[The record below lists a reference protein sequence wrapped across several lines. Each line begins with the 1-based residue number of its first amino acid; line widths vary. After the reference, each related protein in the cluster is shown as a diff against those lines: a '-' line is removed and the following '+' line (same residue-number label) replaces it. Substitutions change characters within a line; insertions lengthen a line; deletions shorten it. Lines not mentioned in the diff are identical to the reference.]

1 MDEEFFKLHVDAG
14 HMNERRR
21 SFITRLYST
30 LGNAKTLDATEMAA
44 AFDSDAHPDV
54 VAGNRTAKDVRAE
67 LLEALSMDGGPVT
80 RQLFEDYYDIQS
92 ITIEHDEQFEALVR
106 SSWIGLVRQKAQ
118 AKMAAK
124 KKAAEKKAAEAAAK
138 RELAQPT
145 EPTVQMAEIA
155 AAD

>member
-30 LGNAKTLDATEMAA
+30 LGDESTLSADDMAA

-54 VAGNRTAKDVRAE
+54 VAGNRSAKDVRAE

>member
-54 VAGNRTAKDVRAE
+54 VAGNRTARTCARSYWRRCPWT
-67 LLEALSMDGGPVT
+67 AGP
-80 RQLFEDYYDIQS
+80 
-92 ITIEHDEQFEALVR
+92 
-106 SSWIGLVRQKAQ
+106 
-118 AKMAAK
+118 
-124 KKAAEKKAAEAAAK
+124 
-138 RELAQPT
+138 
-145 EPTVQMAEIA
+145 
-155 AAD
+155 

>member
-30 LGNAKTLDATEMAA
+30 LGTDASLNADEMAA

-54 VAGNRTAKDVRAE
+54 VAGNRSATDVRSE

-106 SSWIGLVRQKAQ
+106 SSWIGLVRAKAQ

-124 KKAAEKKAAEAAAK
+124 KKAAEAKAAAK
-138 RELAQPT
+138 RALMPKAVAAVE
-145 EPTVQMAEIA
+145 MAETVPA
-155 AAD
+155 AS

>member
-1 MDEEFFKLHVDAG
+1 
-14 HMNERRR
+14 MNERRR

-30 LGNAKTLDATEMAA
+30 LGDASSLHATEMAA

-67 LLEALSMDGGPVT
+67 LLEALAMDGGPVS

-92 ITIEHDEQFEALVR
+92 ITIELDEQFEALVR

-118 AKMAAK
+118 QKMLAK
-124 KKAAEKKAAEAAAK
+124 KQAAAEKAKQAKQAALAADVGGVQMTTEPAAA
-138 RELAQPT
+138 
-145 EPTVQMAEIA
+145 A
-155 AAD
+155 AH